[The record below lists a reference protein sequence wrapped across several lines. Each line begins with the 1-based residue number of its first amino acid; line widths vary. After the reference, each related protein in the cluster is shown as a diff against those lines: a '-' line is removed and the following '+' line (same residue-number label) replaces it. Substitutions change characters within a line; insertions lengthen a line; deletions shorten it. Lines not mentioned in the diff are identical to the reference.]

1 MRIFSNPSQQHKL
14 FMHGQN
20 HGRCIYEF
28 QYFDFLWRCLRC
40 SELSSLFQFNLQEQ
54 RQLHLLQSQRLEL
67 EAEVR
72 TPNFEAFML

>member
-1 MRIFSNPSQQHKL
+1 MVVASLSFNTLIF
-14 FMHGQN
+14 FG
-20 HGRCIYEF
+20 
-28 QYFDFLWRCLRC
+28 DVC